1 GAGRKTGRESGFFD
15 GRATGSGG
23 CRRRAGRSGFR
34 QAKDL
39 TSVVMM
45 RRVPAALALC
55 WTGLLGACG
64 GSSPKAEEPNGSRP
78 MTREE
83 LQQQFLREADP
94 IQKHPVKGGRAWRAY

>member
-1 GAGRKTGRESGFFD
+1 
-15 GRATGSGG
+15 
-23 CRRRAGRSGFR
+23 GRSGFR

-94 IQKHPVKGGRAWRAY
+94 IQKHPVKGGRAWRAYLEAVAPPAVEAQEGYTSVTADLGWESN